1 MDEQR
6 SPSELEAAVVAA
18 CEEYYDKNAKWTI
31 LGLPLDEEDKS
42 HVLNIMKSLYMAWLG
57 EYHPGHFIRAILDNN
72 FMEVVNRADNTNTR
86 CLKLYAWFKH
96 NEMSK
101 RILNYDN

>member
-1 MDEQR
+1 
-6 SPSELEAAVVAA
+6 
-18 CEEYYDKNAKWTI
+18 
-31 LGLPLDEEDKS
+31 
-42 HVLNIMKSLYMAWLG
+42 LG